1 MSCLRHKAPRLTP
14 CKHFLHFVGPGR
26 PVSLALALVVAMSDE
41 ITLGNIGSLDSPI
54 NDLIARAAG
63 PLIEGDDFFR
73 ELVNALPAA
82 VYTTDP
88 SGRITYYNEAAA
100 ALWGCRPDLGNSDWC
115 GSWKLFW
122 PDGRVMPHDQCPMA
136 TAVKK
141 QQAIRGLE
149 AIAERPDGTRVPF
162 LPFPTP
168 IFNASGVFVGA
179 VNMLVDI
186 TERKRAEEATQRL
199 ASIVDS
205 SDDAIISKDLDGII
219 SSWNNAASRLFGYE
233 AAEVIGKPV
242 TILIPQDRRDEELF
256 ILQQIRRGERID
268 HYETVRRRRDGG
280 LIDVSLTVSP
290 VRNAQGK
297 IIGASKIARD
307 ITKRK
312 REVDAALL
320 LASVVE
326 TSDDAIISKNLDGI
340 ITSWNKGAERIF
352 GYMAEEI
359 IGKSV
364 KVLIPRE
371 NHAEED
377 TILERIRR
385 GQRIEHYETIRQ
397 RKHGSLINVSLT
409 VSPVADPQGKIVGAS
424 KIARDITERKRTE
437 AQISLLAREAEHRT
451 KNILATVQA
460 TVHLTQSETIDG
472 LKSTIEG
479 RIQALANVHAL
490 FVQSRWEGANLSKLV
505 TQELSPY
512 CQDVEARARIEGP
525 DLLLEPYAAQ
535 TIAITLHELATNA
548 AKYGALSVP
557 DGRVHVAWSGVDK
570 AHLIL
575 RWTETGGRLVTPPTR
590 KGFGTRVMERMIRE
604 QLKGKMQFDWR
615 AEGLVCEI
623 VLPVG

>member
-1 MSCLRHKAPRLTP
+1 M
-14 CKHFLHFVGPGR
+14 
-26 PVSLALALVVAMSDE
+26 VATSDE
-41 ITLGNIGSLDSPI
+41 ITSGNIGSLDSPI

-122 PDGRVMPHDQCPMA
+122 PDGRAMPHDQCPMA

-149 AIAERPDGTRVPF
+149 AVAERPDGTRVPF

-219 SSWNNAASRLFGYE
+219 SSWN
-233 AAEVIGKPV
+233 
-242 TILIPQDRRDEELF
+242 
-256 ILQQIRRGERID
+256 
-268 HYETVRRRRDGG
+268 
-280 LIDVSLTVSP
+280 
-290 VRNAQGK
+290 
-297 IIGASKIARD
+297 
-307 ITKRK
+307 
-312 REVDAALL
+312 
-320 LASVVE
+320 
-326 TSDDAIISKNLDGI
+326 
-340 ITSWNKGAERIF
+340 KGAERIF

-359 IGKSV
+359 IGKSI

-371 NHAEED
+371 YHAEED
-377 TILERIRR
+377 TILDRLRR

-472 LKSTIEG
+472 FKSAIEG

-490 FVQSRWEGANLSKLV
+490 FVESRWEGAHLNNLV

-512 CQDVEARARIEGP
+512 CQDVEARTRIEGP

-557 DGRVHVAWSGVDK
+557 DGRVHVAWSGGEK

-575 RWTETGGRLVTPPTR
+575 RWTETGGPLVTSPTR

>member
-1 MSCLRHKAPRLTP
+1 
-14 CKHFLHFVGPGR
+14 
-26 PVSLALALVVAMSDE
+26 MSDE

-136 TAVKK
+136 TAVKQ

-149 AIAERPDGTRVPF
+149 AVAERPDGTRVPF

-199 ASIVDS
+199 ACIVDS

-219 SSWNNAASRLFGYE
+219 SSWNKAASRLFGYE

-242 TILIPQDRRDEELF
+242 TILIPQDRRDEESF

-268 HYETVRRRRDGG
+268 HYETVRRRKDGG
-280 LIDVSLTVSP
+280 LIDISLTISP

-312 REVDAALL
+312 RELDASLM
-320 LASVVE
+320 LASIVE

-352 GYMAEEI
+352 GYMAEEM
-359 IGKSV
+359 IGKSI

-371 NHAEED
+371 YHPEED
-377 TILERIRR
+377 TILERIRH

-472 LKSTIEG
+472 LKSAIEG

-490 FVQSRWEGANLSKLV
+490 FVQSRWEGANLRNLV
-505 TQELSPY
+505 TQELSPH

-575 RWTETGGRLVTPPTR
+575 RWTETRGPLVTSPTR

-604 QLKGKMQFDWR
+604 QLKGKMQFEWR
-615 AEGLVCEI
+615 ADGLVCEI
-623 VLPVG
+623 VLPAG

>member
-1 MSCLRHKAPRLTP
+1 
-14 CKHFLHFVGPGR
+14 
-26 PVSLALALVVAMSDE
+26 MSDE

-122 PDGRVMPHDQCPMA
+122 PDGRAMPHDQCPMA

-149 AIAERPDGTRVPF
+149 AVAERPDGTRVPF

-168 IFNASGVFVGA
+168 IFNEAGVFVGA

-186 TERKRAEEATQRL
+186 SERKRAEEATQRL

-219 SSWNNAASRLFGYE
+219 RSWNSAASRLFGYE
-233 AAEVIGKPV
+233 AAEVVGKPV
-242 TILIPQDRRDEELF
+242 TILIPQDRRDEESF
-256 ILQQIRRGERID
+256 ILHQIRRGERIE
-268 HYETVRRRRDGG
+268 HYETVRRRKDGG

-290 VRNAQGK
+290 VRNAQGR

-312 REVDAALL
+312 RDINAALL
-320 LASVVE
+320 LASIVE
-326 TSDDAIISKNLDGI
+326 TSDDAIVSKTLDGL

-359 IGKSV
+359 IGKSI

-371 NHAEED
+371 YHAEED
-377 TILERIRR
+377 TILDRLRR

-397 RKHGSLINVSLT
+397 HKHGSLINVSLT

-472 LKSTIEG
+472 LKSAIEG

-490 FVQSRWEGANLSKLV
+490 FVESRWEGAHLNNLV

-512 CQDVEARARIEGP
+512 CQDVEARTRIEGP

-557 DGRVHVAWSGVDK
+557 DGRVHVAWSGGEK

-575 RWTETGGRLVTPPTR
+575 RWTETGGPLVTSPTR

>member
-1 MSCLRHKAPRLTP
+1 
-14 CKHFLHFVGPGR
+14 
-26 PVSLALALVVAMSDE
+26 MSDE

-54 NDLIARAAG
+54 TDLIARAAG

-149 AIAERPDGTRVPF
+149 AVAERPDGTRVPF

-186 TERKRAEEATQRL
+186 SERKRAEEATQRL
-199 ASIVDS
+199 AYIVDS

-268 HYETVRRRRDGG
+268 HYETVRRRKDGG

-290 VRNAQGK
+290 VRNAQGR

-320 LASVVE
+320 LASIVE

-371 NHAEED
+371 YHAEED

-409 VSPVADPQGKIVGAS
+409 ISPVADPQGKIVGAS
-424 KIARDITERKRTE
+424 KIARDITERARTE

-472 LKSTIEG
+472 LKSAIEG

-490 FVQSRWEGANLSKLV
+490 FVQSRWEGANLRNLV

-525 DLLLEPYAAQ
+525 DQLLEPYAAQ

-557 DGRVHVAWSGVDK
+557 DGRVHVAWSGIDK

-575 RWTETGGRLVTPPTR
+575 RWTETGGPLVTPPTR

-604 QLKGKMQFDWR
+604 QLKGKMQFEWR
-615 AEGLVCEI
+615 ADGLVCEI
-623 VLPVG
+623 LLPAG

>member
-1 MSCLRHKAPRLTP
+1 
-14 CKHFLHFVGPGR
+14 
-26 PVSLALALVVAMSDE
+26 MSDE

-88 SGRITYYNEAAA
+88 CGRITYYNEAAA
-100 ALWGCRPDLGNSDWC
+100 ALWGCRPDLGTSDWC

-122 PDGRVMPHDQCPMA
+122 PDGRIMPHDQCPMA

-149 AIAERPDGTRVPF
+149 AVAERPDGTRVPF

-205 SDDAIISKDLDGII
+205 SDDAIISKGLDGII
-219 SSWNNAASRLFGYE
+219 HSWNSAASRLFGYE

-242 TILIPQDRRDEELF
+242 TILIPQDRQDEETF
-256 ILQQIRRGERID
+256 ILQQIRRGERIE
-268 HYETVRRRRDGG
+268 HYETVRRRKDGG

-290 VRNAQGK
+290 IRNAQGK

-312 REVDAALL
+312 REINAALL
-320 LASVVE
+320 LASIVE
-326 TSDDAIISKNLDGI
+326 TSDDAIISKTLDGI

-359 IGKSV
+359 IGKSI

-371 NHAEED
+371 YHAEED
-377 TILERIRR
+377 TILGRLRR
-385 GQRIEHYETIRQ
+385 GERIEHYETIRQ

-424 KIARDITERKRTE
+424 KIARDITERKRIE

-472 LKSTIEG
+472 FKSAIEG

-490 FVQSRWEGANLSKLV
+490 FVESRWEGAHLNNLV

-512 CQDVEARARIEGP
+512 CQDVEARTRIEGP

-557 DGRVHVAWSGVDK
+557 DGRVHVAWSGGEK

-575 RWTETGGRLVTPPTR
+575 RWTETGGPLVTSPTR

>member
-1 MSCLRHKAPRLTP
+1 
-14 CKHFLHFVGPGR
+14 
-26 PVSLALALVVAMSDE
+26 MSDE
-41 ITLGNIGSLDSPI
+41 ITLGNIGSVDSPI
-54 NDLIARAAG
+54 TDLIARAAG

-82 VYTTDP
+82 IYTTDP

-115 GSWKLFW
+115 GSWRLFW
-122 PDGRVMPHDQCPMA
+122 PDGRVMPHEQCPMA

-268 HYETVRRRRDGG
+268 HYETVRRRKDGG

-312 REVDAALL
+312 REVDVS
-320 LASVVE
+320 AS
-326 TSDDAIISKNLDGI
+326 DA
-340 ITSWNKGAERIF
+340 
-352 GYMAEEI
+352 
-359 IGKSV
+359 
-364 KVLIPRE
+364 
-371 NHAEED
+371 
-377 TILERIRR
+377 
-385 GQRIEHYETIRQ
+385 
-397 RKHGSLINVSLT
+397 VS
-409 VSPVADPQGKIVGAS
+409 
-424 KIARDITERKRTE
+424 
-437 AQISLLAREAEHRT
+437 
-451 KNILATVQA
+451 
-460 TVHLTQSETIDG
+460 
-472 LKSTIEG
+472 
-479 RIQALANVHAL
+479 
-490 FVQSRWEGANLSKLV
+490 
-505 TQELSPY
+505 
-512 CQDVEARARIEGP
+512 
-525 DLLLEPYAAQ
+525 
-535 TIAITLHELATNA
+535 
-548 AKYGALSVP
+548 ALSTMKPFVS
-557 DGRVHVAWSGVDK
+557 AS
-570 AHLIL
+570 
-575 RWTETGGRLVTPPTR
+575 TG
-590 KGFGTRVMERMIRE
+590 
-604 QLKGKMQFDWR
+604 
-615 AEGLVCEI
+615 A
-623 VLPVG
+623 

>member
-1 MSCLRHKAPRLTP
+1 
-14 CKHFLHFVGPGR
+14 
-26 PVSLALALVVAMSDE
+26 MSDE

-100 ALWGCRPDLGNSDWC
+100 ALWGCRPDLGTSDWC

-122 PDGRVMPHDQCPMA
+122 PDGRIMPHDQCPMA

-149 AIAERPDGTRVPF
+149 AVAERPDGTRVPF

-205 SDDAIISKDLDGII
+205 SDDAIISKGLDGII
-219 SSWNNAASRLFGYE
+219 RSWNSAASRLFGYE

-242 TILIPQDRRDEELF
+242 TILIPQDRQDEETF
-256 ILQQIRRGERID
+256 ILQQIRRGERIE
-268 HYETVRRRRDGG
+268 HYETVRRRKDGG

-290 VRNAQGK
+290 IRNAQGK

-312 REVDAALL
+312 REINAALL
-320 LASVVE
+320 LASIVE
-326 TSDDAIISKNLDGI
+326 TSDDAIISKTLDGI

-359 IGKSV
+359 IGKSI

-371 NHAEED
+371 YHAEED
-377 TILERIRR
+377 TILDRLRR

-472 LKSTIEG
+472 FKSAIEG

-490 FVQSRWEGANLSKLV
+490 FVESRWEGAHLNNLV

-512 CQDVEARARIEGP
+512 CQDVEARTRIEGP

-557 DGRVHVAWSGVDK
+557 DGRVHVAWSGGEK

-575 RWTETGGRLVTPPTR
+575 RWTETGGPLVTSPTR

>member
-1 MSCLRHKAPRLTP
+1 
-14 CKHFLHFVGPGR
+14 
-26 PVSLALALVVAMSDE
+26 MSDE
-41 ITLGNIGSLDSPI
+41 ITLGNISSLDSPI
-54 NDLIARAAG
+54 TDLIARAAG

-136 TAVKK
+136 TAVRK

-149 AIAERPDGTRVPF
+149 AVAERPDGTRVPF

-199 ASIVDS
+199 ACIVDS

-242 TILIPQDRRDEELF
+242 TILIPQDRRDEESF

-268 HYETVRRRRDGG
+268 HYETVRRRKDGG

-312 REVDAALL
+312 REIDAALM
-320 LASVVE
+320 LASIVE
-326 TSDDAIISKNLDGI
+326 TSDDAIISKTLDGI
-340 ITSWNKGAERIF
+340 IMSWNKGAERIF

-359 IGKSV
+359 IGKSI

-371 NHAEED
+371 YHAEED
-377 TILERIRR
+377 TILERIRH

-472 LKSTIEG
+472 LKSAIEG

-490 FVQSRWEGANLSKLV
+490 FVQSRWEGANLRNLV

-575 RWTETGGRLVTPPTR
+575 RWTETRGPLVTSPTR

-604 QLKGKMQFDWR
+604 QLKGKMQFELC
-615 AEGLVCEI
+615 AKSSYP
-623 VLPVG
+623 PVE

>member
-1 MSCLRHKAPRLTP
+1 LTP

-41 ITLGNIGSLDSPI
+41 ITLGNIGSVDSPI
-54 NDLIARAAG
+54 TDLIARAAG

-82 VYTTDP
+82 IYTTDP

-115 GSWKLFW
+115 GSWRLFW
-122 PDGRVMPHDQCPMA
+122 PDGRVMPHEQCPMA

-268 HYETVRRRRDGG
+268 HYETVRRRKDGG

-424 KIARDITERKRTE
+424 KIARDITERTRTE

-604 QLKGKMQFDWR
+604 QLKGKMQFEWR
-615 AEGLVCEI
+615 ADGLVCEI
-623 VLPVG
+623 VLPAG

>member
-1 MSCLRHKAPRLTP
+1 
-14 CKHFLHFVGPGR
+14 
-26 PVSLALALVVAMSDE
+26 MSDK
-41 ITLGNIGSLDSPI
+41 ITLGNISSLDSPI
-54 NDLIARAAG
+54 TDLIARAAG

-73 ELVNALPAA
+73 ELVNELPAA

-88 SGRITYYNEAAA
+88 TGRITYYNEAAA

-149 AIAERPDGTRVPF
+149 AVAERPDGTRVPF

-199 ASIVDS
+199 ACIVDS

-219 SSWNNAASRLFGYE
+219 SSWNKAASRLFGYE

-242 TILIPQDRRDEELF
+242 TILIPQDRRDEESF

-268 HYETVRRRRDGG
+268 HYETVRRRKDGG

-312 REVDAALL
+312 RELDASLM
-320 LASVVE
+320 LASIVE

-352 GYMAEEI
+352 GYMAEEM
-359 IGKSV
+359 IGKSI

-371 NHAEED
+371 YHPEED
-377 TILERIRR
+377 TILERIRH

-424 KIARDITERKRTE
+424 KIARDITERKRSET
-437 AQISLLAREAEHRT
+437 QISLLAREAEHRT

-472 LKSTIEG
+472 LKSAIEG

-490 FVQSRWEGANLSKLV
+490 FVESRWEGAHLNNLV

-512 CQDVEARARIEGP
+512 CQDVEARTRIEGP

-548 AKYGALSVP
+548 AKYAALSVP
-557 DGRVHVAWSGVDK
+557 DGRVHVAWSGGEK

-575 RWTETGGRLVTPPTR
+575 RWTETGGPLVTSPTR

>member
-1 MSCLRHKAPRLTP
+1 LTP

-41 ITLGNIGSLDSPI
+41 ITLGNIGSVDSPI
-54 NDLIARAAG
+54 TDLIARAAG

-82 VYTTDP
+82 IYTTDP

-115 GSWKLFW
+115 GSWRLFW
-122 PDGRVMPHDQCPMA
+122 PDGRVMPHEQCPMA

-268 HYETVRRRRDGG
+268 HYETVRRRKDGG

-409 VSPVADPQGKIVGAS
+409 VSPVADHQGKIVGAS
-424 KIARDITERKRTE
+424 KIARDITERTRTE

-604 QLKGKMQFDWR
+604 QLKGKMQFEWR
-615 AEGLVCEI
+615 ADGLVCEI
-623 VLPVG
+623 VLPAG